1 MDGPLNARFE
11 PVAVV
16 TSVATS
22 RGRGSGSRGRA
33 VLAVWLLGLAAVV
46 GVAGLGRLAEPAESG
61 PRSAV
66 IAFEPPAVTATPAP
80 APTAA
85 PAPTPDLIVLASPA
99 EAGVTVTSKDLI
111 VQGYLNQQFAAGPVR
126 VTLEAR
132 RNRVIDDATI
142 TPALALGELPIPD
155 RHVQFEVRFGLP
167 NPRPNGRMIVQV
179 VAYDRD
185 GRILDVLRRPIRVG
199 ALLEAP
205 APDPA

>member
-22 RGRGSGSRGRA
+22 KGRGSGSRGRA
-33 VLAVWLLGLAAVV
+33 VLAAWLLGLAAVV
-46 GVAGLGRLAEPAESG
+46 GVAGLGRLAEPAEAG
-61 PRSAV
+61 PRPAV
-66 IAFEPPAVTATPAP
+66 IAFEPPTVAVTP

-99 EAGVTVTSKDLI
+99 EAGVTVTSKELV

-132 RNRVIDDATI
+132 GNRVIDDATI
-142 TPALALGELPIPD
+142 TPALALGELPILD

-205 APDPA
+205 AADPA